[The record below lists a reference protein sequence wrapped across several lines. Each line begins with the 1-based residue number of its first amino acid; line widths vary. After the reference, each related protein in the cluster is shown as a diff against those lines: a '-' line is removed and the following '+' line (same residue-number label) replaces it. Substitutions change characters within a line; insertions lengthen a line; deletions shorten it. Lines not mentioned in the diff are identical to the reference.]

1 MFLQK
6 EDLKN
11 NIYGY
16 QVDQITE
23 GDDSIVLQAMAA
35 AEQELKSYLQGNN
48 KREYLDGRL
57 RYDIDKIFAAQ
68 GEERNAMLLNCAINI
83 AKWNII
89 DLCNVDILY
98 ERAKERYDRAID
110 WLKALAK
117 GDVNLPDLPVLS
129 WDDSDGAAPNDPN
142 SKNEKI
148 VFVYGSRPKFNHSF
162 DPINKVKNE

>member
-1 MFLQK
+1 MYLQID
-6 EDLKN
+6 DLKN

-16 QVDQITE
+16 QVEQITE

-57 RYDIDKIFAAQ
+57 RYDIDKIFSAQ
-68 GEERNAMLLNCAINI
+68 GDERNAMLLNCAINI

-89 DLCNVDILY
+89 DLCSADILHQ
-98 ERAKERYDRAID
+98 RAKERYDRSID

-117 GDVNLPDLPVLS
+117 GEVNLPELPVLS
-129 WDDSDGAAPNDPN
+129 DDENQNPDGT
-142 SKNEKI
+142 EKI

-162 DPINKVKNE
+162 DPINKMKNE

>member
-16 QVDQITE
+16 QVEQITE

-57 RYDIDKIFAAQ
+57 RYDIDKIFSAQ
-68 GEERNAMLLNCAINI
+68 GDERNAMLLNCAINI

-89 DLCNVDILY
+89 DLCNADILH
-98 ERAKERYDRAID
+98 ERAKERYDRATQ
-110 WLKALAK
+110 WLKQLAK
-117 GDVNLPDLPVLS
+117 GEVNLPDLPVLS
-129 WDDSDGAAPNDPN
+129 DDENQNPDGT
-142 SKNEKI
+142 EKI

-162 DPINKVKNE
+162 DPINKMKNE

>member
-117 GDVNLPDLPVLS
+117 GEVNLPDLPVLS
-129 WDDSDGAAPNDPN
+129 WDDSGSTDPNDPN

-148 VFVYGSRPKFNHSF
+148 VFVYGSRPKFQHNF
-162 DPINKVKNE
+162 NPDK

>member
-11 NIYGY
+11 KIYDY
-16 QVDQITE
+16 QVDLITE
-23 GDDSIVLQAMAA
+23 GDDSIVLQAMTA
-35 AEQELKSYLQGNN
+35 AEQELKSYLQGNH

-57 RYDIDKIFAAQ
+57 RYDVDKIFAAQ

-83 AKWNII
+83 AKWNIV
-89 DLCNVDILY
+89 DLCNADIIH
-98 ERAKERYDRAID
+98 EKAKERYDRSID

-117 GDVNLPDLPVLS
+117 GEVNLPDLPVLS
-129 WDDSDGAAPNDPN
+129 WDDSGSTDPNDPN

-148 VFVYGSRPKFNHSF
+148 VFVYGSRPKFQHNF
-162 DPINKVKNE
+162 NPDK